1 MFDCSNGLRSNTHFV
16 VIMAEIEHVME
27 EVARF
32 ECVYHRNSKDF
43 KDKHKKANCCNKIGQ
58 KFNLSAGEAEAKFR
72 NIKTMYGRYLKRL
85 KTLPSRSGRD
95 AVPREFQNLQ
105 WLNPQINKFAC
116 SKTSSSTSAM
126 LFALQPTRACIF
138 DTSADQNVWLRSALR
153 SLRLYGNSFF
163 CDRLRLFCDLRSS
176 AIIWKPA
183 FKRLLMSALANRIL
197 IREYLTT
204 ANFRFVMKARE

>member
-1 MFDCSNGLRSNTHFV
+1 
-16 VIMAEIEHVME
+16 MAEIEHVME

-43 KDKHKKANCCNKIGQ
+43 KDKHKKANCWNKIGQ
-58 KFNLSAGEAEAKFR
+58 KFNSSAGEAEAKFR
-72 NIKTMYGRYLKRL
+72 NIRTVYGRHLKRL
-85 KTLPSRSGRD
+85 KTLPSGSRRD

-105 WLNPQINKFAC
+105 WLSPHINKFAC
-116 SKTSSSTSAM
+116 SKTSSSMSAM

-163 CDRLRLFCDLRSS
+163 CDRLRLFAICDLRSS

-183 FKRLLMSALANRIL
+183 FNAQKTNGDVSR
-197 IREYLTT
+197 
-204 ANFRFVMKARE
+204 RF

>member
-1 MFDCSNGLRSNTHFV
+1 MFDCSNGLHSNTHFV

-43 KDKHKKANCCNKIGQ
+43 KDKHKKANCWNKIGQ
-58 KFNLSAGEAEAKFR
+58 KFDLSAGEAEAKFR
-72 NIKTMYGRYLKRL
+72 NIRTVYGRYLKRL
-85 KTLPSRSGRD
+85 KTLPSGSGRD
-95 AVPREFQNLQ
+95 AVPH
-105 WLNPQINKFAC
+105 INKFAY
-116 SKTSSSTSAM
+116 SKTSSSMSAM

-163 CDRLRLFCDLRSS
+163 CDRLRLFAIYDRLRSS

-183 FKRLLMSALANRIL
+183 FNIGRA
-197 IREYLTT
+197 Y
-204 ANFRFVMKARE
+204 

>member
-16 VIMAEIEHVME
+16 VIIAEIEHVME

-32 ECVYHRNSKDF
+32 ECVYHRSSKDF
-43 KDKHKKANCCNKIGQ
+43 KEKHIKANCSNKIGQ

-72 NIKTMYGRYLKRL
+72 NIRTVYGRYVKRL
-85 KTLPSRSGRD
+85 KTLPSGSGRD
-95 AVPREFQNLQ
+95 AVPTEFQNLQ
-105 WLNPQINKFAC
+105 WLNPHINKFAC

-163 CDRLRLFCDLRSS
+163 CDRLRLFAIYDRLRSS

-183 FKRLLMSALANRIL
+183 FKTLANCNIGR
-197 IREYLTT
+197 
-204 ANFRFVMKARE
+204 

>member
-1 MFDCSNGLRSNTHFV
+1 MFDWSNGLRSNTHFV

-43 KDKHKKANCCNKIGQ
+43 KDKHKKANCWNKIGQ
-58 KFNLSAGEAEAKFR
+58 KFNLSAGEAEARFR
-72 NIKTMYGRYLKRL
+72 NIRTVYGRYLKRL
-85 KTLPSRSGRD
+85 KTLPSGSGRD

-105 WLNPQINKFAC
+105 WLNPHINKFAC
-116 SKTSSSTSAM
+116 SKTSSSASAM
-126 LFALQPTRACIF
+126 LFALQHSRHARVS

-163 CDRLRLFCDLRSS
+163 AIVCDCLRSTIVCDRLRSYGNQ
-176 AIIWKPA
+176 P
-183 FKRLLMSALANRIL
+183 
-197 IREYLTT
+197 
-204 ANFRFVMKARE
+204 